1 VLVLFWEIKER
12 VGERKGQKKNG
23 NTICG
28 KKEELITEQKL
39 LRDPKQKQ
47 SGGVS

>member
-1 VLVLFWEIKER
+1 L
-12 VGERKGQKKNG
+12 GDKGKSGGAKRAEKNG

>member
-1 VLVLFWEIKER
+1 VCAGIILGDKGKSGGAKRAEKER
-12 VGERKGQKKNG
+12 EQYLW
-23 NTICG
+23 

-47 SGGVS
+47 SGG